1 MAPKAHK
8 KKNTRNL
15 TSGYSVRKSFIPTRR
30 NVRSCQFMI
39 NLSEPNALQSTS
51 ANLLPKLS
59 LLRFYWDFSLD
70 SGYHFWTSFQREIF
84 HRKKTFFCAN
94 LSVSFQNEIKQCFF
108 YPHRSCLLPL
118 RPCFHLYIYYCGMS
132 QGNLTAGDSVPMGN

>member
-1 MAPKAHK
+1 MLGLNNNNNNNNQRFIKRTYLPKMAPKAHK

-84 HRKKTFFCAN
+84 HKKKTFFCAN

-108 YPHRSCLLPL
+108 ILTDHV
-118 RPCFHLYIYYCGMS
+118 YY
-132 QGNLTAGDSVPMGN
+132 L